1 MLSINP
7 LFLKH
12 TVVDG
17 AGVVVLGLGADTAEL
32 QLVGVVHPHLARV
45 VLVGLALVDLLV
57 DVEGLVAG
65 EDRQLPDVAG
75 SAPRG
80 ELERVAVVVELLG
93 VPARR
98 ALLGPC
104 RAEVADRLV
113 LRDVS
118 QEGAVVLITLL
129 AGVRLFFF
137 HSWLADG
144 FYETWYELNS
154 YLTSTSLKCRGL
166 DGSHGREGCSSRCED
181 CKEVTDVDHLEDDNE
196 RLKFINESGWVCGI
210 SVDLDTLFLCFRRHS
225 KALIYRRVVLLVGD
239 SLVLTSRL

>member
-1 MLSINP
+1 M
-7 LFLKH
+7 
-12 TVVDG
+12 DG
-17 AGVVVLGLGADTAEL
+17 AGVVILGLGADAAEL

-98 ALLGPC
+98 ALLGPR

-118 QEGAVVLITLL
+118 QEGAVVLVSLL
-129 AGVRLFFF
+129 AGVGLFFF
-137 HSWLADG
+137 SKLVSRWL
-144 FYETWYELNS
+144 L
-154 YLTSTSLKCRGL
+154 
-166 DGSHGREGCSSRCED
+166 
-181 CKEVTDVDHLEDDNE
+181 
-196 RLKFINESGWVCGI
+196 
-210 SVDLDTLFLCFRRHS
+210 
-225 KALIYRRVVLLVGD
+225 
-239 SLVLTSRL
+239 

>member
-1 MLSINP
+1 M
-7 LFLKH
+7 
-12 TVVDG
+12 DG
-17 AGVVVLGLGADTAEL
+17 AGVVILGLGADAAEL

-93 VPARR
+93 VPARG
-98 ALLGPC
+98 ALLGPR

-118 QEGAVVLITLL
+118 QEGAVVLVSLL
-129 AGVRLFFF
+129 AGVGLFF
-137 HSWLADG
+137 
-144 FYETWYELNS
+144 
-154 YLTSTSLKCRGL
+154 
-166 DGSHGREGCSSRCED
+166 
-181 CKEVTDVDHLEDDNE
+181 
-196 RLKFINESGWVCGI
+196 
-210 SVDLDTLFLCFRRHS
+210 
-225 KALIYRRVVLLVGD
+225 
-239 SLVLTSRL
+239 